1 MTSNLVKSN
10 PTTFTTEDLDATVA
24 AKGATERDR
33 SAPDG
38 RKGAGRCLRE
48 VLEDEVDDE
57 GDVQALVVGGHDD
70 AVRALAARRRLHG
83 RPTGHSTGSLPS
95 PQASAPSE
103 PRWVAGSGT
112 SGSATDRRRSQPAA
126 TVAEEDEAGETNKTR
141 QDGRA
146 QAPMGMRVI
155 GFRPAQLSG
164 PGP

>member
-1 MTSNLVKSN
+1 MTSNLMKSN

-38 RKGAGRCLRE
+38 REGAGRCLRE

-83 RPTGHSTGSLPS
+83 RPTGHSAGSLLS

-103 PRWVAGSGT
+103 PHHRLGRW
-112 SGSATDRRRSQPAA
+112 
-126 TVAEEDEAGETNKTR
+126 
-141 QDGRA
+141 DGNEWLRN
-146 QAPMGMRVI
+146 
-155 GFRPAQLSG
+155 
-164 PGP
+164 